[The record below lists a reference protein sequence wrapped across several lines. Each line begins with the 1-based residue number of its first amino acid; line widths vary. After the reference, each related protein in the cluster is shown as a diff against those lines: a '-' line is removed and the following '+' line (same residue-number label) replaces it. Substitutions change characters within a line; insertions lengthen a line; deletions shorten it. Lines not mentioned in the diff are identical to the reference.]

1 MHDKNLNTKILTLV
15 YSVSLFLVIFCTS
28 TMTGVM
34 ATATNTNSNTITRVP
49 LGKGV
54 GTKPSNDF
62 LMLNKS
68 VDTLDNKGAALF
80 NLGKYNESIAYF
92 DKALA
97 INPNDIISLI
107 NKGAALNKLG
117 KYNESIAYFDTVLAK
132 HPANHHALAGKE
144 DDLAAWNPSTFGFYF
159 GSHIPGQPP
168 ANNAPSTNPSNST
181 ATPATNAYKL
191 K

>member
-92 DKALA
+92 DK
-97 INPNDIISLI
+97 
-107 NKGAALNKLG
+107 
-117 KYNESIAYFDTVLAK
+117 VLAK

-144 DDLAAWNPSTFGFYF
+144 DDLTAWNPSTFGFYF
-159 GSHIPGQPP
+159 GSHIPRQPP